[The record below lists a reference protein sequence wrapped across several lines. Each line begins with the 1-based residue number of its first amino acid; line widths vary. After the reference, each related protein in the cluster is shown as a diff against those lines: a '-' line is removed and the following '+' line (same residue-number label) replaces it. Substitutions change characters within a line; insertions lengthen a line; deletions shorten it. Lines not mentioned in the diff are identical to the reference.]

1 MMNCVKM
8 FCAEKVSTLD
18 TIKAGIMIV
27 RGEKI
32 GGANLIVG
40 SERGRGE
47 MKAVLI
53 VTLLCKIIQI
63 IYVVL
68 P

>member
-1 MMNCVKM
+1 M
-8 FCAEKVSTLD
+8 FYTEKVSTLD
-18 TIKAGIMIV
+18 TIKTGIVIV

-32 GGANLIVG
+32 GGANLVVG

-53 VTLLCKIIQI
+53 VTLLCQIIQI
-63 IYVVL
+63 ICVVL

>member
-1 MMNCVKM
+1 M
-8 FCAEKVSTLD
+8 FCTEKVSTLD
-18 TIKAGIMIV
+18 TIKAGIVIV

-32 GGANLIVG
+32 GGANLEVG

-47 MKAVLI
+47 MKAVVI

>member
-1 MMNCVKM
+1 MNCVKM
-8 FCAEKVSTLD
+8 FCTEKVSTLD
-18 TIKAGIMIV
+18 TAKSGIVIV

-32 GGANLIVG
+32 GGANLVVG
-40 SERGRGE
+40 SERGKGE
-47 MKAVLI
+47 MKAVVT

-63 IYVVL
+63 MYVVL

>member
-1 MMNCVKM
+1 MLCT
-8 FCAEKVSTLD
+8 EKVNTLD
-18 TIKAGIMIV
+18 TIKAGIVIV

-32 GGANLIVG
+32 GGANLVVG

>member
-1 MMNCVKM
+1 M
-8 FCAEKVSTLD
+8 FYTEKVSTLD
-18 TIKAGIMIV
+18 TIKVRIVIV

-32 GGANLIVG
+32 GGANLVVG

>member
-1 MMNCVKM
+1 M
-8 FCAEKVSTLD
+8 FYTEKVSTLD
-18 TIKAGIMIV
+18 MVKAGIVIV

-32 GGANLIVG
+32 GGANLVVG

-47 MKAVLI
+47 MKAVVI
-53 VTLLCKIIQI
+53 VTLLCKLIQI
-63 IYVVL
+63 MYVVL